1 MNCKAWSLP
10 IVTIVLMSGIWP
22 PGSAAADGRGGF
34 GVMNQVAVKEAA
46 ADGKLFYKQGFLS
59 VLIRN
64 TS

>member
-1 MNCKAWSLP
+1 
-10 IVTIVLMSGIWP
+10 MSGVWP

-46 ADGKLFYKQGFLS
+46 ADGKLFYKQGPLS

>member
-1 MNCKAWSLP
+1 MNRKAWSLS
-10 IVTIVLMSGIWP
+10 IFTIVLMSGVWP

-34 GVMNQVAVKEAA
+34 GVMNQVAVREAA
-46 ADGKLFYKQGFLS
+46 DDGKLFSKQGLLS